1 MNQGDENYVKNNC
14 SFWNKTRS
22 NKNVPLINELK
33 SRGTFDVRVCVTGQ
47 HREMLY
53 QVLRIFNII
62 PDYDLDIMKN
72 GQDLFYITSSILSNI
87 KQVLE
92 KEKPDLVMIHGDT
105 TTTVAAALASF
116 YLQIPIAHIEAGL
129 RTYNISE
136 PFPEEANRQIV
147 SILAQYNFAPT
158 EQAKQNLLN
167 EGKKYDNIF
176 ITGNT
181 GIDALA
187 TTISKNYHSNELE
200 WAKGNRLILVTTHRR
215 ENLGEPMR
223 KIFRAIRQIVD
234 EYKDVRILF
243 PIHLNPEIRK
253 IADEILGRNS
263 QIHLVAPLE
272 IMDFHNIMKRSYFIL
287 TDSGGIQEEAA
298 ALKKPV
304 LVTRNI
310 TERLEG
316 VVSGNLK
323 LVGTDEKVIYN
334 NMKKLLDNEKEYD
347 EMCNGI
353 NPYGDGYASKKI
365 ADILETIYRK

>member
-1 MNQGDENYVKNNC
+1 MLKIIAVFG
-14 SFWNKTRS
+14 TRPEAI
-22 NKNVPLINELK
+22 KMCPLINELK

-223 KIFRAIRQIVD
+223 KIFRAIRQI
-234 EYKDVRILF
+234 
-243 PIHLNPEIRK
+243 
-253 IADEILGRNS
+253 ADEILGRNS

>member
-1 MNQGDENYVKNNC
+1 MLKIIAVFG
-14 SFWNKTRS
+14 TRPEAI
-22 NKNVPLINELK
+22 KMCPLINELK

-310 TERLEG
+310 TERVEG

>member
-1 MNQGDENYVKNNC
+1 MLKIIAVFG
-14 SFWNKTRS
+14 TRPEAI
-22 NKNVPLINELK
+22 KMCPLINELK

-158 EQAKQNLLN
+158 EHVS
-167 EGKKYDNIF
+167 Y
-176 ITGNT
+176 
-181 GIDALA
+181 
-187 TTISKNYHSNELE
+187 
-200 WAKGNRLILVTTHRR
+200 TH
-215 ENLGEPMR
+215 L
-223 KIFRAIRQIVD
+223 
-234 EYKDVRILF
+234 
-243 PIHLNPEIRK
+243 
-253 IADEILGRNS
+253 
-263 QIHLVAPLE
+263 
-272 IMDFHNIMKRSYFIL
+272 
-287 TDSGGIQEEAA
+287 
-298 ALKKPV
+298 
-304 LVTRNI
+304 
-310 TERLEG
+310 
-316 VVSGNLK
+316 
-323 LVGTDEKVIYN
+323 
-334 NMKKLLDNEKEYD
+334 
-347 EMCNGI
+347 
-353 NPYGDGYASKKI
+353 
-365 ADILETIYRK
+365 

>member
-1 MNQGDENYVKNNC
+1 MLKIIAVFG
-14 SFWNKTRS
+14 TRPEAI
-22 NKNVPLINELK
+22 KMCPLINELK

-181 GIDALA
+181 G
-187 TTISKNYHSNELE
+187 
-200 WAKGNRLILVTTHRR
+200 ILVTTHRR

>member
-1 MNQGDENYVKNNC
+1 MNQG
-14 SFWNKTRS
+14 TRVML
-22 NKNVPLINELK
+22 KIIAVFGTRPEAIKMCPLINELK

>member
-1 MNQGDENYVKNNC
+1 MLKIIAVFG
-14 SFWNKTRS
+14 TRPEAI
-22 NKNVPLINELK
+22 KMCPLINELK

-200 WAKGNRLILVTTHRR
+200 WAKGKSTN
-215 ENLGEPMR
+215 
-223 KIFRAIRQIVD
+223 F
-234 EYKDVRILF
+234 
-243 PIHLNPEIRK
+243 
-253 IADEILGRNS
+253 
-263 QIHLVAPLE
+263 
-272 IMDFHNIMKRSYFIL
+272 
-287 TDSGGIQEEAA
+287 
-298 ALKKPV
+298 
-304 LVTRNI
+304 
-310 TERLEG
+310 
-316 VVSGNLK
+316 
-323 LVGTDEKVIYN
+323 
-334 NMKKLLDNEKEYD
+334 
-347 EMCNGI
+347 
-353 NPYGDGYASKKI
+353 GY
-365 ADILETIYRK
+365 YP